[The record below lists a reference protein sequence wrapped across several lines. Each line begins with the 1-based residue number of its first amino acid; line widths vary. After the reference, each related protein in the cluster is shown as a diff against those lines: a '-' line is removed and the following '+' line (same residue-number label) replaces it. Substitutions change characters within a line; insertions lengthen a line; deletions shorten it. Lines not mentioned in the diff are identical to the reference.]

1 MSAQAEEIAQ
11 VPVEGNPVPGEE
23 QPEEKSKK
31 IVDMIAEHLASEDS
45 ENPLIAFEYYP
56 PRTKEGVSNLYERFV
71 RQAKQQPLYA
81 DVTWG
86 AGGSTSDLTGAISRV
101 TRSSGAWYTCIQVTC
116 NSKQTLLRTNHSH
129 AGTRPTTAPTVRI
142 KPRRTL
148 MLLAPRNK
156 SPVPDVP
163 GVARRRSQ
171 RAEPR
176 SNKMRKFFEHS
187 GRIGRVRVLVPTRLF
202 YMAASTVA
210 KPSLCA
216 KRPSQMWTVHT
227 ECLMRI
233 CGVRKD
239 WFARQGLQPRAKA
252 LWARARRPRYR
263 GGGVHSEEASGRQVS
278 ASSRGCTGRLRSTTT
293 RGTAT
298 VCNAIGSAWQ
308 RQRRGASSDG

>member
-1 MSAQAEEIAQ
+1 MQMAGRVDRFSARWPAHHAAAVLLSYCHGKNSGTDANSSCKSPPGPVGERK
-11 VPVEGNPVPGEE
+11 VPGLSGSFVGGNP
-23 QPEEKSKK
+23 
-31 IVDMIAEHLASEDS
+31 
-45 ENPLIAFEYYP
+45 
-56 PRTKEGVSNLYERFV
+56 
-71 RQAKQQPLYA
+71 
-81 DVTWG
+81 
-86 AGGSTSDLTGAISRV
+86 GGSTSDLTGAISRV

-116 NSKQTLLRTNHSH
+116 NSQETLLRTNHSH